1 MADPLCKFIAAFMF
15 DCNCTVLERLKTG
28 NRGPSDQLSCLIAY
42 VQSMNLCSC
51 VRHSEMPKQHPMPK
65 QQFVPPR
72 GTLLYILLVS
82 DFQNF

>member
-1 MADPLCKFIAAFMF
+1 MADPLCKFIAAFRF

-28 NRGPSDQLSCLIAY
+28 NREPSHQLNCLFAY

-51 VRHSEMPKQHPMPK
+51 VRHNEMPK
-65 QQFVPPR
+65 QQFMPPR

-82 DFQNF
+82 DFQNS